1 MNNLQTHIS
10 SYLEYCLAQKRL
22 DEKTIKAYRID
33 LIQFYNEISI
43 SDPCKIA
50 PYDLEKYIEKMHR
63 KYKPKSV
70 RRKNSLTEI
79 THRFQKLLSITFHF
93 DIKLILQHIV
103 FFLST

>member
-1 MNNLQTHIS
+1 MINLNLQIERF
-10 SYLEYCLAQKRL
+10 LNYCKSRKALN
-22 DEKTIKAYRID
+22 EKTIKAYRID

-79 THRFQKLLSITFHF
+79 THRFQKLLSVTFHF

>member
-50 PYDLEKYIEKMHR
+50 PYDLEKYIEKI
-63 KYKPKSV
+63 KSEKPNLENL
-70 RRKNSLTEI
+70 RQLFQGII
-79 THRFQKLLSITFHF
+79 TLCSFSI
-93 DIKLILQHIV
+93 V
-103 FFLST
+103 NMNAA

>member
-50 PYDLEKYIEKMHR
+50 PYDLEKYIEKISR
-63 KYKPKSV
+63 NLSGG
-70 RRKNSLTEI
+70 
-79 THRFQKLLSITFHF
+79 KLHQL
-93 DIKLILQHIV
+93 KL
-103 FFLST
+103 FFII

>member
-50 PYDLEKYIEKMHR
+50 PYDLEKYIEKMHN
-63 KYKPKSV
+63 KYKKNRSV
-70 RRKNSLTEI
+70 SKKGVYNSSKNSKK
-79 THRFQKLLSITFHF
+79 QKE
-93 DIKLILQHIV
+93 KL
-103 FFLST
+103 